1 MASALARA
9 WDAAVHLEVVV
20 PTARTLTGPDA
31 ATGVLL
37 PTATRH
43 VLNLAEQGSQEYVER
58 LATRLAGQG
67 LRATASVSR
76 GDPATSLGEAADRVA
91 ADFVVL
97 ATHARGAMGAFWAG
111 SLTPKVVTALH
122 RPILLVRAEGEDR
135 PA

>member
-1 MASALARA
+1 
-9 WDAAVHLEVVV
+9 VHLEVVV
-20 PTARTLTGPDA
+20 PTAKTLTGHEA

-43 VLNLAEQGSQEYVER
+43 VLDLAEQGSQGYVARLAAR
-58 LATRLAGQG
+58 LATEG
-67 LRATASVSR
+67 LRASASVSR
-76 GDPATSLGEAADRVA
+76 GDPATCLLEAADRVA

-97 ATHARGAMGAFWAG
+97 ATHARGAMAAFWAG
-111 SLTPKVVTALH
+111 SLTPKVMTALH